1 MQQSGR
7 LDTFGKKQA
16 MYYKVRFFVISHP
29 IWSRE
34 LDASNVSL
42 VSAKFDVRLDRYIVK
57 DTTYRL

>member
-34 LDASNVSL
+34 HYASNVSL
-42 VSAKFDVRLDRYIVK
+42 VTQNLMSGLI
-57 DTTYRL
+57 DTS